1 MFDATNLM
9 LRNKKQSK
17 YIVISGFG
25 LLLVSLVFLLGF
37 DFLWNK
43 WDLQATDYLYSRLVK
58 LGKGPKPSPK
68 IVYLDITDETYKNF
82 KINELDRNLLAKV
95 NDALRQLGPEAVF
108 YDIIFSRPGQTK
120 ANIAFAESL
129 KSLNK
134 VYLPIA
140 AYGLSETPQ
149 AFSWGKEKGDD
160 HLRKIIKDFPSE
172 SGYPYYGSSVKMSID
187 TIFEAT
193 PRTGHINIKPDL
205 DGTYRHH
212 PLLIKL
218 DEGFIPSIP
227 LAMFLESKGLSMKDI
242 TIDWGKELRVSAASE
257 GYLSEDLIVPIDD
270 HGSTF
275 IPFVEE
281 WGKGF
286 KKYNLLDF
294 LNHFE
299 DLNLRGNLEQIFES
313 SFVII
318 ADNSQYSDTGKTSLQ
333 NSSPLVAIHASILN
347 SLLNREFFLEDK
359 TINVVF
365 ILIALTFFLLIS
377 ALFNE
382 IKCLYFF
389 GILTLASIPY
399 WGWHQLGNNIFF
411 PTVSSAGAIALVF
424 SGLVVCIQVFTIKER
439 AFIKDAF
446 SKYIPQKVV
455 QQILK
460 NPGVL
465 KLGGEERVMTVLFS
479 DIVGFTEIS
488 EKIKPKDL
496 VALINEYLTAMTNIV
511 FEEGGIVDK
520 FEGDSI
526 MAEFGAPLPINK
538 HSDRAVLAGIKMQRL
553 LKELRIK
560 WVSQGLPKIE
570 ARIGINTG
578 SMIVGN
584 MGSDQVFDYTVMGD
598 AVNVASRLEDANKL
612 YGTNLMISEYTFKD
626 LTPDRFRSRLLD
638 IIKVKGKS
646 NAVKVYEVYGE
657 TTEEINSND
666 LKYYQSYE
674 AGFKAYLIQDFS
686 LAINSFNNCLS
697 FKPDD
702 LSAKAM
708 IDRIESLDKNNLPKD
723 WDGSVALT
731 SK

>member
-1 MFDATNLM
+1 M
-9 LRNKKQSK
+9 
-17 YIVISGFG
+17 
-25 LLLVSLVFLLGF
+25 
-37 DFLWNK
+37 
-43 WDLQATDYLYSRLVK
+43 
-58 LGKGPKPSPK
+58 
-68 IVYLDITDETYKNF
+68 
-82 KINELDRNLLAKV
+82 
-95 NDALRQLGPEAVF
+95 
-108 YDIIFSRPGQTK
+108 
-120 ANIAFAESL
+120 
-129 KSLNK
+129 
-134 VYLPIA
+134 
-140 AYGLSETPQ
+140 
-149 AFSWGKEKGDD
+149 
-160 HLRKIIKDFPSE
+160 
-172 SGYPYYGSSVKMSID
+172 
-187 TIFEAT
+187 
-193 PRTGHINIKPDL
+193 
-205 DGTYRHH
+205 
-212 PLLIKL
+212 
-218 DEGFIPSIP
+218 
-227 LAMFLESKGLSMKDI
+227 
-242 TIDWGKELRVSAASE
+242 
-257 GYLSEDLIVPIDD
+257 
-270 HGSTF
+270 
-275 IPFVEE
+275 
-281 WGKGF
+281 
-286 KKYNLLDF
+286 
-294 LNHFE
+294 
-299 DLNLRGNLEQIFES
+299 
-313 SFVII
+313 
-318 ADNSQYSDTGKTSLQ
+318 
-333 NSSPLVAIHASILN
+333 
-347 SLLNREFFLEDK
+347 
-359 TINVVF
+359 
-365 ILIALTFFLLIS
+365 
-377 ALFNE
+377 
-382 IKCLYFF
+382 
-389 GILTLASIPY
+389 
-399 WGWHQLGNNIFF
+399 
-411 PTVSSAGAIALVF
+411 
-424 SGLVVCIQVFTIKER
+424 
-439 AFIKDAF
+439 
-446 SKYIPQKVV
+446 

-479 DIVGFTEIS
+479 DIAGFTEIS

-526 MAEFGAPLPINK
+526 MAEFGAPLPINN

-560 WVSQGLPKIE
+560 WISQGLPKIE

-626 LTPDRFRSRLLD
+626 LTPNRFRLRLLD